1 MIMIITYPRSGT
13 HLMAKL
19 ISNNIHFISLKNNLK
34 NEIIAGHYNYDS
46 YVKYESIY
54 SKYKKLYV
62 CRDIKDVLLSVLILR
77 KMIDSVKLSITD
89 RQVKG
94 HLDGW
99 KRHINNWKQHD
110 DKLIIR
116 YENLLTHYNIE
127 KEKISTYL
135 EVPLLPELP
144 KVEDIEMSRKGIIGD
159 HKNYFSDELINDINV
174 YCKDELIYIN
184 KFLIMENG

>member
-13 HLMAKL
+13 HLMGKL
-19 ISNNIHFISLKNNLK
+19 ISNNVNFVGLKDNLTKK
-34 NEIIAGHYNYDS
+34 NEIIAGHYLYDE
-46 YVKYESIY
+46 YA
-54 SKYKKLYV
+54 KYKSFYSEYKKIYV

-77 KMIDSVKLSITD
+77 KMLDKVELSITH
-89 RQVKG
+89 RQIKG

-99 KRHINNWKQHD
+99 KRHIDNWKQHD
-110 DKLIIR
+110 DKLIVR

-159 HKNYFSDELINDINV
+159 HKNYFSNELITEINE
-174 YCKDELIYIN
+174 YCKNEIKYIDL
-184 KFLIMENG
+184 FLI